1 MYALA
6 LLLATVIGI
15 SLGLLGG
22 GGSILT
28 VPVFVYVL
36 GFGAKEAI
44 AMSLAVVGVAALFGA
59 ISHWRDGNV
68 NLRVAAIFGV
78 VAMAGTYAGARLA
91 VYFSGAAQL
100 ALFALVML
108 VAAAFM
114 FRGRPPPLM
123 PTDSAR
129 AKKPAAVGL
138 IAVEGV
144 TVGVVTGLVGVG
156 GGFLIVPAMVLLGRL
171 QMKEAV
177 GTSLLVIAMK
187 SAAGFVGYLGQ
198 VEVPW
203 GFMGL
208 FTSVAIAG
216 ILFGAWLVRF
226 VPQAALQR
234 VFAVFLLMMGAFI
247 LYQNIGALRLT

>member
-1 MYALA
+1 MTFAHPGFLL
-6 LLLATVIGI
+6 LLLAVP
-15 SLGLLGG
+15 LL
-22 GGSILT
+22 
-28 VPVFVYVL
+28 VY
-36 GFGAKEAI
+36 A
-44 AMSLAVVGVAALFGA
+44 VGVQSTHAAIGTAAVAVALNALAGLAAHMRMGEIKWRCAMVFAAAGAAGAALGAELGKSFDGERLLTLFGGLM
-59 ISHWRDGNV
+59 ILVGLSM
-68 NLRVAAIFGV
+68 LRKHRGEDRPDV
-78 VAMAGTYAGARLA
+78 RLTRQSA
-91 VYFSGAAQL
+91 P
-100 ALFALVML
+100 ALLVRL
-108 VAAAFM
+108 LPIGF
-114 FRGRPPPLM
+114 
-123 PTDSAR
+123 
-129 AKKPAAVGL
+129 AVGL
-138 IAVEGV
+138 AAGFFGI
-144 TVGVVTGLVGVG
+144 G